1 MSAEGLR
8 SQISTLEKKQKKF
21 DTQLSEQHA
30 LAEKNA
36 QDRDQAEARSRQ
48 AETKALSLTR
58 VLEELQDKMEE
69 VDRLRKSLQVR
80 GNCIRR
86 VCTQTIL
93 EIYTCT
99 NCTIRSTLYMY
110 NAHCVF
116 RQIERDSLVE
126 SKDDAGKN
134 VHSLAKSKQG
144 LEAQLEEQKQLLEE
158 VEDELQV
165 AEDARLRLEV
175 CYVYTCT
182 STTVLYCEEL

>member
-1 MSAEGLR
+1 MY
-8 SQISTLEKKQKKF
+8 
-21 DTQLSEQHA
+21 
-30 LAEKNA
+30 
-36 QDRDQAEARSRQ
+36 
-48 AETKALSLTR
+48 ALSDLHCT
-58 VLEELQDKMEE
+58 
-69 VDRLRKSLQVR
+69 
-80 GNCIRR
+80 CI
-86 VCTQTIL
+86 VHILHIQQAL

-99 NCTIRSTLYMY
+99 IRSTMYMY
-110 NAHCVF
+110 NAHCVC

>member
-1 MSAEGLR
+1 MTVSAEGLR

-58 VLEELQDKMEE
+58 ELEELQDKLEE

-86 VCTQTIL
+86 VSTQTIP
-93 EIYTCT
+93 
-99 NCTIRSTLYMY
+99 
-110 NAHCVF
+110 V
-116 RQIERDSLVE
+116 Q
-126 SKDDAGKN
+126 
-134 VHSLAKSKQG
+134 
-144 LEAQLEEQKQLLEE
+144 
-158 VEDELQV
+158 LQV
-165 AEDARLRLEV
+165 F
-175 CYVYTCT
+175 
-182 STTVLYCEEL
+182 